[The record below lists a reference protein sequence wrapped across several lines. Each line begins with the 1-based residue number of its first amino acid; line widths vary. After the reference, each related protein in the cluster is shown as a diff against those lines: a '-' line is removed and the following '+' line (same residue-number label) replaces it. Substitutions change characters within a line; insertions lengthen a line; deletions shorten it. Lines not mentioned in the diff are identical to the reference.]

1 MSRDKKGQI
10 TKEIDAL
17 GPKLL
22 LLTRPE
28 SRGCLGK
35 IICVISPVRGQSNES
50 TGYERVREELATTLR
65 VDRYHTL
72 LRYGHTLPT
81 VLYAHTCSEYDAFF

>member
-50 TGYERVREELATTLR
+50 TGYERVR
-65 VDRYHTL
+65 
-72 LRYGHTLPT
+72 
-81 VLYAHTCSEYDAFF
+81 